1 MKCTAD
7 KIINLAKS
15 QVGYTEKKTNNNIL
29 DFTANA
35 GSANWNK
42 YAAFIDEKYPEFY
55 NGRKNGYDWCDIFVD
70 YLFLYCF
77 GLKDALRLLCQPLK
91 SGGAGC
97 TVSRSYYIKAKQFYT
112 SPKVG
117 DQIFFTNNGG
127 VSCYH
132 TGIVVE
138 VGPYFVKT
146 IEGNSG
152 NKVAERS
159 YKLTDSRI
167 AGYGRPNYDGEDD
180 KMKTEV
186 EIAKEVVAGLHG
198 NGNARRNKLIE
209 MGYNPDNIQA
219 IVNTLTKGE
228 QLSDDKK
235 EFILNVDP
243 KKYNKIIINLTEGA

>member
-15 QVGYTEKKTNNNIL
+15 QIGYTEKKTNNNIL

-70 YLFLYCF
+70 YLFLFCF
-77 GLKDALRLLCQPLK
+77 GLNNAMRLLCQPLK

-152 NKVAERS
+152 NKVEEHS
-159 YKLTDSRI
+159 YKLKDSRI
-167 AGYGRPNYDGEDD
+167 AGYGRPKYDEEEIN
-180 KMKTEV
+180 MKTET
-186 EIAKEVVAGLHG
+186 EIAKEVIAGVHG
-198 NGNARRNKLIE
+198 NGAERKDKLIR
-209 MGYNPDNIQA
+209 MGYNPDRIQS
-219 IVNTLTKGE
+219 IVNALSKGE
-228 QLSDDKK
+228 SVTDGDK
-235 EFILNVDP
+235 EFIVNVDRS
-243 KKYNKIIINLTEGA
+243 KYNKIIINLT